1 MRCLSC
7 ADCSTHIVLA
17 KLLRIIVVQNLHQ
30 EVTMHSDKGPSVWQ
44 RKLRFEDE
52 EIWTVLPAS
61 VREQC
66 LTLWRQ
72 VLASVV
78 KTDQGRQNEREG

>member
-1 MRCLSC
+1 
-7 ADCSTHIVLA
+7 
-17 KLLRIIVVQNLHQ
+17 
-30 EVTMHSDKGPSVWQ
+30 MHSNEKAAGWQ

-52 EIWTVLPAS
+52 EIWTALPAS

-72 VLASVV
+72 MLASVL
-78 KTDQGRQNEREG
+78 KTGERRQNERED

>member
-1 MRCLSC
+1 
-7 ADCSTHIVLA
+7 
-17 KLLRIIVVQNLHQ
+17 
-30 EVTMHSDKGPSVWQ
+30 MHSNESPSRWQ

-72 VLASVV
+72 MLASVL
-78 KTDQGRQNEREG
+78 KTDKGRQNEREG

>member
-1 MRCLSC
+1 
-7 ADCSTHIVLA
+7 
-17 KLLRIIVVQNLHQ
+17 
-30 EVTMHSDKGPSVWQ
+30 MHSNEKRAGWQ

-72 VLASVV
+72 VLASVL
-78 KTDQGRQNEREG
+78 KTDKGRQNEREA

>member
-1 MRCLSC
+1 M
-7 ADCSTHIVLA
+7 
-17 KLLRIIVVQNLHQ
+17 VVQNLHQ
-30 EVTMHSDKGPSVWQ
+30 EVTMHSKENPSLWQ

-66 LTLWRQ
+66 LTLWRLL
-72 VLASVV
+72 LASVL
-78 KTDQGRQNEREG
+78 KTDKGRQNEREG

>member
-1 MRCLSC
+1 
-7 ADCSTHIVLA
+7 
-17 KLLRIIVVQNLHQ
+17 
-30 EVTMHSDKGPSVWQ
+30 MHSNERPSRWQ

-66 LTLWRQ
+66 LSLWRQ
-72 VLASVV
+72 VLASVL
-78 KTDQGRQNEREG
+78 KNDRGRQNEREG

>member
-1 MRCLSC
+1 M
-7 ADCSTHIVLA
+7 
-17 KLLRIIVVQNLHQ
+17 VVQNLHQ
-30 EVTMHSDKGPSVWQ
+30 EVKMHSSESPSGWQ

-66 LTLWRQ
+66 ITLWRQ
-72 VLASVV
+72 VLASVL
-78 KTDQGRQNEREG
+78 KTDKGRQNEREG

>member
-1 MRCLSC
+1 
-7 ADCSTHIVLA
+7 
-17 KLLRIIVVQNLHQ
+17 
-30 EVTMHSDKGPSVWQ
+30 MHSNESPSRWQ

-61 VREQC
+61 IREQC

-72 VLASVV
+72 MLASVL
-78 KTDQGRQNEREG
+78 KTGERRQNERED

>member
-1 MRCLSC
+1 M
-7 ADCSTHIVLA
+7 
-17 KLLRIIVVQNLHQ
+17 VVQNLHQ
-30 EVTMHSDKGPSVWQ
+30 EVRMHSNEKQAGWQ
-44 RKLRFEDE
+44 RRLRFEDE

-72 VLASVV
+72 VLASVLR
-78 KTDQGRQNEREG
+78 TDKGKQNEREA

>member
-1 MRCLSC
+1 
-7 ADCSTHIVLA
+7 
-17 KLLRIIVVQNLHQ
+17 
-30 EVTMHSDKGPSVWQ
+30 MHSNESPSVWQ

-52 EIWTVLPAS
+52 EIWTLLPVS

-72 VLASVV
+72 VLASVL
-78 KTDQGRQNEREG
+78 KTDQGRQNEREA

>member
-1 MRCLSC
+1 
-7 ADCSTHIVLA
+7 
-17 KLLRIIVVQNLHQ
+17 
-30 EVTMHSDKGPSVWQ
+30 MHSNEKPAGWQ

-52 EIWTVLPAS
+52 EIWTVLPES

-72 VLASVV
+72 VLASVL
-78 KTDQGRQNEREG
+78 KTDKGRQNEREG

>member
-1 MRCLSC
+1 M
-7 ADCSTHIVLA
+7 
-17 KLLRIIVVQNLHQ
+17 VVQNLHQ
-30 EVTMHSDKGPSVWQ
+30 EARMHKELPVWQ
-44 RKLRFEDE
+44 RKLRFEEE

-72 VLASVV
+72 MLASVL
-78 KTDQGRQNEREG
+78 KTGERRQDERQD

>member
-1 MRCLSC
+1 
-7 ADCSTHIVLA
+7 
-17 KLLRIIVVQNLHQ
+17 
-30 EVTMHSDKGPSVWQ
+30 MHSNESPSVWQ

-52 EIWTVLPAS
+52 EIWSALPVS

-72 VLASVV
+72 LLASVL
-78 KTDQGRQNEREG
+78 KTGKGRQNEREA

>member
-1 MRCLSC
+1 M
-7 ADCSTHIVLA
+7 
-17 KLLRIIVVQNLHQ
+17 VVQNLHQ
-30 EVTMHSDKGPSVWQ
+30 GVRMHKELSVWQ

-72 VLASVV
+72 MLASVL
-78 KTDQGRQNEREG
+78 KTGERRQDERED

>member
-7 ADCSTHIVLA
+7 GDWST
-17 KLLRIIVVQNLHQ
+17 RIALGHLPRILVVQNLQQ
-30 EVTMHSDKGPSVWQ
+30 EVRMHSNEKPAGWQ

-52 EIWTVLPAS
+52 EIWTVLPES

-72 VLASVV
+72 VLASVL
-78 KTDQGRQNEREG
+78 KTDKGRQNEREG